1 MVEWIINNEWIL
13 GILSAVLSGVIIA
26 IINDNRKLRK
36 AKKVQDEQIEKAEDD
51 LLLGVARIMLKDSI
65 ETALDRGYTTSSEL
79 DVVNELYKAYENKGG
94 NGTVKHLYMR
104 YDKLKVH

>member
-1 MVEWIINNEWIL
+1 MEWIL
-13 GILSAVLSGVIIA
+13 GILSSVLSGIIIA
-26 IINDNRKLRK
+26 IIIDNIKLRK
-36 AKKVQDEQIEKAEDD
+36 EKKKQQKKLENAEDD

-65 ETALDRGYTTSSEL
+65 ETALDRQYTTSSEL
-79 DVVNELYKAYENKGG
+79 DVINELYKAYENKGG